1 MYDVSTLYV
10 EWQNNLTLDTLVIE
24 VKRLI
29 FGQLWQYLHF
39 AKSIHFFHISNK
51 RFLIFVYMKHFWVG
65 HLFQEEF
72 ENAREVISLF
82 VCLFDGV

>member
-1 MYDVSTLYV
+1 L
-10 EWQNNLTLDTLVIE
+10 NTLVIE

-29 FGQLWQYLHF
+29 FGQLWQNLHF

-65 HLFQEEF
+65 HLFQEEL
-72 ENAREVISLF
+72 EDAKGIIS
-82 VCLFDGV
+82 LFDGV